1 MALALTVMALFTSG
15 FARAATGTATVG
27 QTATFTVTA
36 DGTPPFTYQWT
47 RNAANIAGATAA
59 TYGISNVQL
68 TDAAT
73 YCAVVSNSAGATTSD
88 NAVLTVMAAAS
99 APAFTTQPASQTVTA
114 GSAVTFA
121 ALANGS
127 PAPTYQWQMN
137 GTNILGATGTSY
149 TITNSGLSNAGT
161 YLIVAANA
169 AGSATSDGAVLTVNT
184 VPTITTQTTNQTVNA
199 GQNATFTI
207 IGSGNPPPA
216 YQWQGSVDGGTT
228 WTNLANSTAYSG
240 VTTST
245 LVVINPPASVNGSQ
259 LRCLASNST
268 GTAASNGFVLTVI
281 APPSSLQI
289 SIQIN

>member
-1 MALALTVMALFTSG
+1 
-15 FARAATGTATVG
+15 
-27 QTATFTVTA
+27 
-36 DGTPPFTYQWT
+36 
-47 RNAANIAGATAA
+47 
-59 TYGISNVQL
+59 
-68 TDAAT
+68 
-73 YCAVVSNSAGATTSD
+73 
-88 NAVLTVMAAAS
+88 
-99 APAFTTQPASQTVTA
+99 
-114 GSAVTFA
+114 
-121 ALANGS
+121 
-127 PAPTYQWQMN
+127 
-137 GTNILGATGTSY
+137 
-149 TITNSGLSNAGT
+149 
-161 YLIVAANA
+161 
-169 AGSATSDGAVLTVNT
+169 VLTVNT